1 MSKSKKKSKSSNEQ
15 KRSNKFNANKLHT
28 NQSRSEFRTENKEG
42 EVDNQLN
49 SAPQTIQPVVNAPKP
64 ATPEVVEAQTEAKP
78 EVETEAK
85 LTTDA
90 QPTKDEKST
99 DKDAKSAEKEKQKK
113 KDAKAKKGKRK
124 FGQRTKETFA
134 ELKRVT
140 WPSFGE
146 TMKKTGLV
154 IAVVLFFG
162 VALFAIERLLS
173 WLYTLLTSGILD

>member
-99 DKDAKSAEKEKQKK
+99 DKDAKSAEKEKRCQSQKRQTQVWS
-113 KDAKAKKGKRK
+113 AHQRNICRVKACYVAFVWRNDEKNRVGYCSCVILWCGIVCNRTLA
-124 FGQRTKETFA
+124 FLALHFANQRY
-134 ELKRVT
+134 
-140 WPSFGE
+140 
-146 TMKKTGLV
+146 
-154 IAVVLFFG
+154 I
-162 VALFAIERLLS
+162 RL
-173 WLYTLLTSGILD
+173 IL